1 LKVNGKIGT
10 IIFLGIGSNKGD
22 RVKNLENALSLINSN
37 VGEILSI
44 SYVYETEPWG
54 FESNNKFL
62 NMVAKVNTYLSPFV
76 LMKKLQAI
84 EIRLGRTR
92 SLTRYTSRS
101 IDIDILFY
109 GSRIIRERMLTVP
122 HPLITDR
129 KFVLVPLCDIAP
141 EGVHPVLR
149 KTFSELLIECA
160 DSGCVRKYEIGEIK
174 GWNRQ
179 SGEVETE
186 NAVR

>member
-1 LKVNGKIGT
+1 MFMRLNHG
-10 IIFLGIGSNKGD
+10 
-22 RVKNLENALSLINSN
+22 ALN
-37 VGEILSI
+37 
-44 SYVYETEPWG
+44 
-54 FESNNKFL
+54 SNNKFL

-101 IDIDILFY
+101 IDIDLLFY

-141 EGVHPVLR
+141 KEYIL
-149 KTFSELLIECA
+149 F
-160 DSGCVRKYEIGEIK
+160 
-174 GWNRQ
+174 
-179 SGEVETE
+179 
-186 NAVR
+186 